1 MAITHDKAPSNPCLL
16 LLHQLRFT
24 TAAGAPPHQLKLSKN
39 CVAMITRNLEGKF
52 KNGRRVVVL
61 YIGARSVQVV
71 DAEAYA
77 REKAYPPHSPNH
89 RPCLPSDF
97 LWVPRILFEWPHRR
111 IGLLIQRR
119 QFPLRLAYAVTF
131 NKSQGKTLSRAVVD
145 IRNQAFAHG
154 QLYVALSRVKLST
167 DIMILCSAAS
177 VIGVGAGQFIS
188 ATNVVERKALVQAMP
203 VHLRPQFEADYPVP
217 A

>member
-1 MAITHDKAPSNPCLL
+1 
-16 LLHQLRFT
+16 
-24 TAAGAPPHQLKLSKN
+24 
-39 CVAMITRNLEGKF
+39 MITRNLEGKF

-61 YIGARSVQVV
+61 QIGARSVQVV

-77 REKAYPPHSPNH
+77 REKAFPPHSPNH
-89 RPCLPSDF
+89 QACLPSDF

-111 IGLLIQRR
+111 IGLEIQRR

-154 QLYVALSRVKLST
+154 QLYVALSRVKVNT
-167 DIMILCSAAS
+167 DIMILCSPVS

-188 ATNVVERKALVQAMP
+188 ATNVVELRALVQAMP
-203 VHLRPQFEADYPVP
+203 VPLRRQFEADFPVP

>member
-1 MAITHDKAPSNPCLL
+1 MLCS
-16 LLHQLRFT
+16 QGSFT
-24 TAAGAPPHQLKLSKN
+24 PAGVPPHQLQLSKY
-39 CVAMITRNLEGKF
+39 CVAMITRNMDGKF
-52 KNGRRVVVL
+52 KNVRRVVVL
-61 YIGARSVQVV
+61 QICVRSVQVV

-77 REKAYPPHSPNH
+77 REKAHPPASPSH
-89 RPCLPSDF
+89 QPCLPTDY
-97 LWVPRILFEWPHRR
+97 LWVPRIIFEWPHRR
-111 IGLLIQRR
+111 IGLIIQRK

-177 VIGVGAGQFIS
+177 LKGVGDGQFIS
-188 ATNVVERKALVQAMP
+188 ATNVVERRALVQAMP
-203 VHLRPQFEADYPVP
+203 MHLRRQFELDFPVP